1 MSTALAM
8 GYHGARSRQQEESI
22 YNLIPT
28 VPPTEAKP
36 PRYRIFFYQI
46 LVL

>member
-8 GYHGARSRQQEESI
+8 GYGGRSRQQEESI

-36 PRYRIFFYQI
+36 PRY
-46 LVL
+46 